1 MNRQT
6 QSEANTAETATI
18 AEIGRFRLSLPR
30 WHGGRNVKKKIATL
44 LVTVAMAGALFAGS
58 ASAQDHFYHH
68 DAHWWSIHRPAYG
81 YLPAFGYGPG
91 YAYRP
96 VGHWQLIGGHWH
108 WIR

>member
-1 MNRQT
+1 MNRH
-6 QSEANTAETATI
+6 AERSKH
-18 AEIGRFRLSLPR
+18 GRNRYDCGNRTVSPFAPR

-81 YLPAFGYGPG
+81 YRPAFGYGPG